1 MRQNFFWGAM
11 MALCALALSASCQK
25 EIQEPEQGNPVS
37 ESRAEIRTFTCVI
50 AGDADSKVAIDSE
63 GKTTWEVGDEILVHG
78 ERLGTYEGKLYSTV
92 VTLTADDISADGKTA
107 TITVA
112 TDPDGVNG
120 IVPYIHYSS
129 GVQDYESTLY
139 AAYPAGAID
148 MSVSRCYYH
157 NPFGETNRPL
167 MIAYDDGNS
176 FAFNPVGSVIS
187 FTLPSGLDF
196 DSYAFSGNNGEVVGY
211 DRFTAKVA
219 KKTDGSISEYYP
231 YTSSDLGSGQ
241 ALFGPQTV
249 LSAPVVCDGAT
260 LNQICIPG
268 KLEFTG
274 GFKIMFI
281 KDGEIVKYV
290 SNRGAFTLKRGD
302 YLPLGDISSHL
313 KTYVAAH
320 SSEIPTA
327 NAIDLG
333 ENGTANC
340 YIVNANSTAGAV
352 YKFKAVQGNS
362 STLVGKVS
370 GVELLWETYNNQ
382 EAVQKNSVIAKV
394 DYEDD
399 YIYFQMPST
408 LHAGNAL
415 IAATNAV
422 GTVLWSWH
430 IWVPSTPVTNI
441 QEANYSTKKAM
452 SRNLGALVDA
462 TIDSPTSVQSFG
474 LLYEWGRKDPFPG
487 LGVTSGKGAVTV
499 AGTAMSQQAE
509 PMTLEDAIKN
519 PTTYVCVS
527 GGDWLPADTES
538 SVISSLWGETDKTVY
553 DPCPPGYMLPA
564 RDKTCAF
571 WSTNDLY
578 VMTSDVFSL
587 NEANGAFTVG
597 SMVFPLAGYIDD
609 GGEGQKKAGLRTIVW
624 SGRWDS
630 GTSNGY
636 GLYGYTDDGYKFKTT
651 GVLRSRGGSV
661 RCVTDKT
668 YIDPEQPT
676 DVPVMGEVEFT
687 KKLRVSDDNYVPELS
702 GLCLSKDGD
711 FLWGCDDN
719 GGLYHIDFDGTFELH
734 WDKSAEM
741 EGLAMD
747 PATGT
752 MYIGLEDDTNSG
764 YVVPSPGYN
773 SKTSFGWTVEGV
785 SDMGNSGVEGI
796 AWHKGDLY
804 LGTQTGATLFC
815 YTLDGQ
821 LKWKKS
827 LRDVC
832 STISE
837 IAGLDYD
844 EENDWLWV
852 IDSNSNSNKPQYDPY
867 TIYLFDG
874 DATQLLA
881 KYYIG
886 DFADWNPEAVCVDKA
901 HSCIWIGEDCGDE
914 KFSILHKVQFSGL

>member
-1 MRQNFFWGAM
+1 MI
-11 MALCALALSASCQK
+11 ALCALALSASCQK
-25 EIQEPEQGNPVS
+25 EIQEPKQENPVP
-37 ESRAEIRTFTCVI
+37 ESRAEIRTFTCVM

-63 GKTTWEVGDEILVHG
+63 GKTSWEVGDEILVHG
-78 ERLGTYEGKLYSTV
+78 ERLGTYNGKKYSTV
-92 VTLTADDISADGKTA
+92 VTLTADDISVDGKTA

-120 IVPYIHYSS
+120 IVPYIHNNSS

-157 NPFGETNRPL
+157 NPFGETNHPL
-167 MIAYDDGNS
+167 MIAYDDGNT

-249 LSAPVVCDGAT
+249 ISAPVVCDGAT

-274 GFKIMFI
+274 GFKIMFL
-281 KDGEIVKYV
+281 KDGEIVQYV

-313 KTYVAAH
+313 KTYTA
-320 SSEIPTA
+320 SSHISSIPTED
-327 NAIDLG
+327 AIDLG
-333 ENGTANC
+333 ANGTANS
-340 YIVNANSTAGAV
+340 YIVYATSAPGAV
-352 YKFKAVQGNS
+352 YKFKMMKGNS
-362 STLVGKVS
+362 TTASVDNVS
-370 GVELLWETYNNQ
+370 SVEVLWETWNN
-382 EAVQKNSVIAKV
+382 AATVTKNSVVAAADFEG
-394 DYEDD
+394 DYL
-399 YIYFQMPST
+399 YFQMPET
-408 LHAGNAL
+408 LHAGNAVL
-415 IAATNAV
+415 AAKNAA
-422 GTVLWSWH
+422 GIIRWSWH
-430 IWVPSTPVTNI
+430 IWVPATTIETSTYGLFN
-441 QEANYSTKKAM
+441 KGLM
-452 SRNLGALVDA
+452 DRNLGALVVATANDA
-462 TIDSPTSVQSFG
+462 ITVESFG
-474 LLYEWGRKDPFPG
+474 LSYQWGRKDPFVG
-487 LGVTSGKGAVTV
+487 THAMGSSGNATV
-499 AGTAMSQQAE
+499 AGV
-509 PMTLEDAIKN
+509 TLSVTEGTGEADESKITLAQSIEN
-519 PTTYVCVS
+519 PTLL
-527 GGDWLPADTES
+527 GHAQNGDWVTPSDNSMWKNAE
-538 SVISSLWGETDKTVY
+538 KTIY
-553 DPCPPGYMLPA
+553 DPCPPGYRVPA
-564 RDKTCAF
+564 RDKTQP
-571 WSTNDLY
+571 WHSTDLST
-578 VMTSDVFSL
+578 VTGWA
-587 NEANGAFTVG
+587 EATNWFTLGNPVT
-597 SMVFPLAGYIDD
+597 VFPFAGYRDD
-609 GGEGQKKAGLRTIVW
+609 YEVGKVTHAYDRSVYWTAYSSSE
-624 SGRWDS
+624 D
-630 GTSNGY
+630 GTSAYYVSVRNAGAHKLTEV
-636 GLYGYTDDGYKFKTT
+636 GK
-651 GVLRSRGGSV
+651 SRAGSV
-661 RCVTDKT
+661 RCVTEEA
-668 YIDPEQPT
+668 YVDPEQPT

-752 MYIGLEDDTNSG
+752 MYIGLEDESNSG

-815 YTLDGQ
+815 YTLNGQ

-852 IDSNSNSNKPQYDPY
+852 IDSNSNKDKPQYDPY

-874 DATQLLA
+874 DATKLLA
-881 KYYIG
+881 KYPIG
-886 DFADWNPEAVCVDKA
+886 DFADWNPEAICVDKA
-901 HSCIWIGEDCGDE
+901 HECIWIGEDCGDT
-914 KFSILHKVQFSGL
+914 KYSLLHKVKFSGL